1 MTNSQRQRRPFMLTN
16 AACAALIWCSASHAA
31 AAASA
36 ETAPPTAAAATP
48 IELPSLP
55 AEGAPVPGGV
65 YVMALPSS
73 AVNVTFRGKRVLRRE
88 QRAYV
93 GIPISTKPGR
103 HSVVMHFADDSTL
116 TRDFEVQPKAYPEQ
130 RITIK
135 DKKMVNPDPESL
147 ARIRAESAKMGA
159 VYNSF
164 TAAGDLPPEGSL
176 TPFVQPLV
184 GIVTSPFGRRRIL
197 NEQPRNPHSGL
208 DIAANTGTAVQ
219 APAPGS
225 VALTGD
231 FYFNGNSV
239 FIDHG
244 QGLVTMYCH
253 LSAIDVQTGDSVSRG
268 QVLGKVGATGRAT
281 GPHLHWSVSLNGSR
295 VDPVAVLALLA
306 E

>member
-1 MTNSQRQRRPFMLTN
+1 MTHIQRLCQRHLMLIY
-16 AACAALIWCSASHAA
+16 AACAAVVWGTVTRA
-31 AAASA
+31 AAASSA
-36 ETAPPTAAAATP
+36 EPAPPVAAEP

-65 YVMALPSS
+65 YVLALPSS
-73 AVNVTFRGKRVLRRE
+73 AVEVTFRGKRVLQRE

-93 GIPISTKPGR
+93 GIPMSTKPGQ
-103 HSVVMHFADDSTL
+103 HSVVIHFADESTL
-116 TRDFEVQPKAYPEQ
+116 TRDFEVQHKAYPEQ
-130 RITIK
+130 RLTIK
-135 DKKMVNPDPESL
+135 NKKMVNPDPQSL

-164 TAAGDLPPEGSL
+164 TAAESVEPERSL

-208 DIAANTGTAVQ
+208 DIAANTGTPIH

-253 LSAIDVQTGDSVSRG
+253 LSAIDVETGDSVGRG